1 MIERNRIHV
10 LVLSLLSATALLS
23 ACSERTSR
31 SHYAATSE
39 PADSSDLPEIV
50 VTAHALAA
58 PVDDPD
64 DETPKTS
71 NGASAPVPASIGKA
85 AEATAR
91 KARASSGASDET
103 G

>member
-10 LVLSLLSATALLS
+10 LVLSLLSATALMS

-31 SHYAATSE
+31 SNYAASSE
-39 PADSSDLPEIV
+39 PAASSDLPEIV

-58 PVDDPD
+58 PVGDTDDG
-64 DETPKTS
+64 TS
-71 NGASAPVPASIGKA
+71 KASNDASEPVPASIGKA
-85 AEATAR
+85 AEATAH